1 VRRLERDYRWVQ
13 ASGRCH
19 FDASGRPVRFPGVLI
34 DIDERKQAE
43 ERLQRSEAQARE
55 AKNTLQAVIAAI
67 PALDYVKNREGRLQ
81 IANGPTLALIGKPWR
96 EVENTTDGEFLDD
109 KEQARHIMA
118 TDNRL
123 METGGSEEL
132 EEVVGAD
139 IAFAYETAGLRVE
152 LTGKLALMLAP
163 PHP

>member
-1 VRRLERDYRWVQ
+1 
-13 ASGRCH
+13 
-19 FDASGRPVRFPGVLI
+19 VRFPGVLI